1 MRRLLLAALATLSL
15 AATLGLPEHAA
26 AAKPTKPTEPTRVA
40 IIVGPVG
47 SLTPTYLH
55 LAELAAAE
63 AERQGA
69 VVARAYSPKAT
80 PANVL
85 AAVDGAHVVI
95 YFGHGYG
102 HPSPYGGLNT
112 AKQNGWAL
120 QGPRA
125 HGTHGDS
132 LSGEIAYY
140 GEDWIVA
147 NARPAPGFVMIYS
160 NVCYAPGASEGGDP
174 EATESTA
181 LQRVAHYSRKVF
193 RMGGSAYYAIDFER
207 GAADLVGRLLA
218 NRQATYGTLF
228 ATDHRYVPS
237 ALRGYGHPFSAG
249 RQVWLHR
256 TKYTDGPPN
265 YWYAFAG
272 DPNAVPARSWDP
284 TAPTA
289 TLLTRPSD
297 LPVAASLRVAFSEP
311 VHGVSGRTLRL
322 IGPGG
327 KRLRARVSLDAET
340 NEAVLRPA
348 RPLALSTRYRLEL
361 GGAVT
366 DAAGNPAAAT
376 TWELAARLDADPLE
390 DSLPIVLEP
399 GKHTLIRV
407 DALGTITE
415 RQSVDIADARRLS
428 ATQRARLPGKPGSWL
443 EIGTSSLAGWWV
455 AESGT
460 AHAAGILDVARYRRD
475 TEISLVA
482 GRYPRFGVSDGTAQ
496 PEGTLAIRSERNVAI
511 DRRIV
516 ADGLLLV
523 RVAADVANIGGSWIR
538 IKPSIAPPETAAVRL
553 LSLEPRAERTSLV
566 LGLGD
571 WTAVRLDDAGRVIA
585 RRDVRGGPANPLET
599 DVTISIGGAPFL
611 VLSGG
616 ELDGWVIRDGAT
628 HTLRPIE
635 EAADSAS

>member
-15 AATLGLPEHAA
+15 AATIGLPAPAA
-26 AAKPTKPTEPTRVA
+26 AAEPTEPIRVA

-63 AERQGA
+63 AERHGA
-69 VVARAYSPKAT
+69 TVARAYSPNAT

-85 AAVDGAHVVI
+85 AAVEGAHVII

-112 AKQNGWAL
+112 AKQNGWGL

-132 LSGEIAYY
+132 LNGEIAYY
-140 GEDWIVA
+140 GEDWIAA

-160 NVCYAPGASEGGDP
+160 NVCYAPGASEGGHP
-174 EATESTA
+174 AASESTA
-181 LQRVAHYSRKVF
+181 LLRVAHYSRKVF
-193 RMGGSAYYAIDFER
+193 GMGGSAYYAIDFDR

-272 DPNAVPARSWDP
+272 NPDAVPARSWDP

-289 TLLTRPSD
+289 ELLTRRSD
-297 LPVAASLRVAFSEP
+297 LPLTASFRVAFSEP
-311 VHGVSGRTLRL
+311 VGGVNGETLRL
-322 IGPGG
+322 IGPGDTP
-327 KRLRARVSLDAET
+327 LPASVSFDAAT
-340 NEAVLRPA
+340 NEAVLRPEQ
-348 RPLALSTRYRLEL
+348 PLALSGRYRLEL

-366 DAAGNPAAAT
+366 DAVGNPAAAT
-376 TWELAARLDADPLE
+376 TWELATRLDADPLE
-390 DSLPIVLEP
+390 DPLPIVVEP
-399 GKHTLIRV
+399 GTHELVRV
-407 DALGTITE
+407 DALGTITK
-415 RQSVDIADARRLS
+415 RRSVEVADARWLTAS
-428 ATQRARLPGKPGSWL
+428 QRVRLPGTAGSWL
-443 EIGTSSLAGWWV
+443 QIGTSSLAGWWV
-455 AESGT
+455 AESGA
-460 AHAAGILDVARYRRD
+460 AHAAGIIDIARYRAD
-475 TEISLVA
+475 TKVRLDA
-482 GRYPRFGVSDGTAQ
+482 GGYPRFRVVDGTARSD
-496 PEGTLAIRSERNVAI
+496 GTLAIGSARKVVI
-511 DRRIV
+511 DRRLV

-523 RVAADVANIGGSWIR
+523 RVAAAEPVIGGSWIR
-538 IKPSIAPPETAAVRL
+538 IDPTIAPPESAAVRRLGHEPRDGRTALELGLGSWAAVRL
-553 LSLEPRAERTSLV
+553 
-566 LGLGD
+566 D
-571 WTAVRLDDAGRVIA
+571 NAGRVID
-585 RRDVRGGPANPLET
+585 RREASGGPGTPLET
-599 DVTISIGGAPFL
+599 DGTVSIGGVAFL

-616 ELDGWVIRDGAT
+616 ELDGWAIRDDAR
-628 HTLRPIE
+628 HAVRLIE
-635 EAADSAS
+635 DAADSAD